1 MRNTIFSWLFL
12 IPLFQILLGTGVVL
26 VSGQWF
32 ADQRSLLLQL
42 KNSLKF
48 SPSSSTKLVSWNQ
61 NTDCCLWDGVT
72 CDRTGP
78 TGYVIGLDLN
88 NESISGGIDSSS
100 SLFRLQFLQSLNL
113 SSNQFNSSQIP
124 PGLSNLA
131 SLTHLNLSNSGFAG
145 QIPIELSRLTRLVTL
160 DLSTLYFPG
169 VRSLLLQNPYLAM
182 LVQNMTDLT
191 QLYLDGVNISA
202 QGYNWCQAISSSLPN
217 LEVLSMSNCYLSG
230 PIDSSLAKLRSLSV
244 IRLDQNNLSAP
255 VPQFLADF
263 KNLTALRLTFCNLN
277 GVFPAKIF
285 ELPALERLDV
295 SSNGLLHGSLPEF
308 THDRLL
314 HTLTLSYTNFTG
326 ALPYSFGNLGMLSR
340 LDLSYCNFSGPIPN
354 SMANLTQLD
363 YLDMSSNKF
372 TGSIPSY
379 WMSKNLTHIDLSHNT
394 LSGPLLST
402 NFEGLRDLVYI
413 DLRFNAFNGS
423 IPSSLFA
430 LPTLQKIQLS
440 NNHFDSPLAEFF
452 EATLSMLD
460 TLDLSS
466 NKLQGPIPKSFFD
479 LKRLNI
485 LLLSSNNLTGTI
497 QLESLQ
503 RLGNLTTLD
512 LSYNNL
518 SIETSGSNS
527 GFSSPLP
534 KITTLKLASCN
545 LKNFPDLRNQ
555 SRMFYLDLSN
565 NQIGGKVPNWIW
577 NVGNGTL
584 TYLNLSCNFL
594 VKLEDPYATSPGL
607 SVLDLHSNHLG
618 GNIPVLPQSATYV
631 DYSLNNF
638 SSSIPGDIGNNLTY
652 AIFFSLSNNHLTG
665 TIPDSICNASYLQV
679 LDLSNNSLS
688 GVIPSCLTEN
698 IPSLGVLNLGRNN
711 LSGNISLRFS
721 SSCVLKTL
729 DLHDNLLEGT
739 IPESLANCKMLEVLN
754 LGNNK
759 ISDNFPCFLRNC
771 SNLRVLVLRSNMFH
785 GGIKCGKANESWSKL
800 QIVDIASNNFTG
812 NLPPKCFLTWSA
824 MMTDEDDA
832 QSQLNHLRFEFLQLN
847 GFYYLDTVTVTNKGL
862 DMELVKILTVFTS
875 LDVSNNRFEGDI
887 PRNIGVLKL
896 LYVLNLSH
904 NALTGSIPSSIGN
917 LTQLGSLD
925 LSANRLSGSIPAHLA
940 SLTFLSVLNLSY
952 NQLSGRIPIGRQLQT
967 FSEDSYEGN
976 EGLCGS
982 PSNRSCGGAPSP
994 APSSQ
999 ERAHGF
1005 DWQSIIIGL
1014 GFGVG
1019 AGVVLAPL
1027 MFWKQGRHW
1036 WDEVTDK
1043 LVFMLLPTFAYVHT
1057 SCNDVEEYVEDEPSD
1072 KSGDSDVNYENE
1084 IEDSTFEGRYCVF
1097 CSKLDLY
1104 RKKVVHNPKCS
1115 CFSSTPVDTSSS
1127 SSSSFLRSQSH

>member
-26 VSGQWF
+26 VSGQCL

-42 KNSLKF
+42 KKSLKF

-61 NTDCCLWDGVT
+61 NTDCSSWKGVSY
-72 CDRTGP
+72 DR

-88 NESISGGIDSSS
+88 SESISGKFNSSS
-100 SLFRLQFLQSLNL
+100 SLFSLQFLQSLNL
-113 SSNQFNSSQIP
+113 AFNNFNSSQIP
-124 PGLSNLA
+124 PGFRNLA
-131 SLTHLNLSNSGFAG
+131 SLTYLNLSNSGFAG

-160 DLSTLYFPG
+160 DLSNLYFLK
-169 VRSLLLQNPYLAM
+169 VRPLLLQNPNLAM

-191 QLYLDGVNISA
+191 QLYLDGVNVSA
-202 QGYNWCQAISSSLPN
+202 RGYDWCQAISSSLPN
-217 LEVLSMSNCYLSG
+217 LGVLSMSNCYLSG
-230 PIDSSLAKLRSLSV
+230 PIDSSFAKLRSLSV
-244 IRLDQNNLSAP
+244 IRLDRNNLSAP
-255 VPQFLADF
+255 VPQLLADL
-263 KNLTALRLTFCNLN
+263 KNLTALHLISCNLN

-285 ELPALERLDV
+285 ELPALQTLDV
-295 SSNGLLHGSLPEF
+295 SSNGLLKGSLPEF
-308 THDRLL
+308 NHDRPLQ
-314 HTLTLSYTNFTG
+314 TLVLSYTNFTG

-340 LDLSYCNFSGPIPN
+340 LDLSNCNFSGPIPN
-354 SMANLTQLD
+354 SMANLTQLV

-372 TGSIPSY
+372 TGPIPSY
-379 WMSKNLTHIDLSHNT
+379 WMSKNLTHLDLSRNA

-440 NNHFDSPLAEFF
+440 NNHFDGQLDEFSK
-452 EATLSMLD
+452 ATLSMLD

-466 NKLQGPIPKSFFD
+466 NKLQGPIPKSFFN

-497 QLESLQ
+497 HVVTLR

-512 LSYNNL
+512 LSYNNF

-527 GFSSPLP
+527 SLSSALP
-534 KITTLKLASCN
+534 RITTLNLASCN

-555 SRMFYLDLSN
+555 SRMFMLDLSN
-565 NQIGGKVPNWIW
+565 NQIGGEVPNWIW
-577 NVGNGTL
+577 NVGNGSL
-584 TYLNLSCNFL
+584 NYLNLSRNFL
-594 VKLEDPYATSPGL
+594 VNLEEPYVMSPGL

-618 GNIPVLPQSATYV
+618 GNIPVPPQSATYV

-638 SSSIPGDIGNNLTY
+638 SSSIPGNIGNNLTI
-652 AIFFSLSNNHLTG
+652 AVFFSLSNNHLIG
-665 TIPDSICNASYLQV
+665 SIPDSICNASYLQV
-679 LDLSNNSLS
+679 LDLSTNSLS
-688 GVIPSCLTEN
+688 GVIPSCLIES

-711 LSGNISLRFS
+711 LRGNISRTFP
-721 SSCVLKTL
+721 SSCGLRTL
-729 DLHDNLLEGT
+729 DLHDNLLEGMLS
-739 IPESLANCKMLEVLN
+739 ESLANCKMLEVLN

-771 SNLRVLVLRSNMFH
+771 SNLRVLALRSNMFR
-785 GGIKCGKANESWSKL
+785 GGIECDKANESWSKL
-800 QIVDIASNNFTG
+800 QIVDIASNFFTG

-832 QSQLNHLRFEFLQLN
+832 QAQLNHLRFEFLQLT

-875 LDVSNNRFEGDI
+875 IDVSNNRFEGDI
-887 PRNIGVLKL
+887 PDNIGVLKS

-904 NALTGSIPSSIGN
+904 NALTGSIPSSMGN

-925 LSANRLSGSIPAHLA
+925 LSANKLSGPIPAELA

-952 NQLSGRIPIGRQLQT
+952 NHLSGRIPAGRQLQT
-967 FSEDSYEGN
+967 FSDDSYEGN

-982 PSNRSCGGAPSP
+982 PLNRSCNSD
-994 APSSQ
+994 
-999 ERAHGF
+999 ET
-1005 DWQSIIIGL
+1005 
-1014 GFGVG
+1014 
-1019 AGVVLAPL
+1019 AG
-1027 MFWKQGRHW
+1027 
-1036 WDEVTDK
+1036 
-1043 LVFMLLPTFAYVHT
+1043 
-1057 SCNDVEEYVEDEPSD
+1057 
-1072 KSGDSDVNYENE
+1072 
-1084 IEDSTFEGRYCVF
+1084 
-1097 CSKLDLY
+1097 
-1104 RKKVVHNPKCS
+1104 
-1115 CFSSTPVDTSSS
+1115 SSTPTIA
-1127 SSSSFLRSQSH
+1127 QKHSHSKAEVNWDDISAVLGYVVGLGVIVVPLMYCERWRDWYYKYADQVVFRILPQQKQARRRHGRRVREIRFY